1 MTGAATLLACDW
13 GTTNLRA
20 WTLGDD
26 GTVLKDQAF
35 PFGVGRL
42 HPGEAPRR
50 LAEVRAALGALGL
63 PAILCGMVGSNLGW
77 VATPYADLPADLAD
91 LAAGLVEVGDPAGR
105 VRIVPGLRTIG
116 FNGAGDVMRGEET
129 QLFGWLAA
137 RPERRTGRQVVCH
150 PGTHTKWMVVE
161 EGRLVAFCTAMTGE
175 LFAVLTKHS
184 VLKSEASA
192 DDVAA
197 FEEGL
202 NAAGAGD
209 ALAARLFT
217 ARGRLVA
224 QGRAPESA
232 SSYLSGLLIG
242 ADVAATPA
250 LIGIGSAEPVALLGD
265 LELCAHYGRA
275 LASRGRGYEIFDGEA
290 AAIAGLHALHHGRLV
305 HDPR

>member
-20 WTLGDD
+20 WTLDDD
-26 GTVLKDQAF
+26 GAVLKAQGF

-42 HPGEAPRR
+42 NAGEAPRR
-50 LAEVRAALGALGL
+50 LSDVRAALGAEGL

-77 VATPYADLPADLAD
+77 VATPYADLPADAAD
-91 LAAGLVEVGDPAGR
+91 LAAGLVEVADPAGR
-105 VRIVPGLRTIG
+105 VRIVPGLRSNG

-137 RPERRTGRQVVCH
+137 NPARRKGRQVVCH

-161 EGRLVAFCTAMTGE
+161 EGRLTAFCTAMTGE

-184 VLKSEASA
+184 VLRSEAAA
-192 DDVAA
+192 DDVTA

-202 NAAGAGD
+202 DAAGAGD
-209 ALAARLFT
+209 ALAARLFA

-224 QGRAPESA
+224 QGRAPETA

-250 LIGIGSAEPVALLGD
+250 LIGIGNAEPVALLGD

-275 LASRGRGYEIFDGEA
+275 LASRGRKHEIFNGEA
-290 AAIAGLHALHHGRLV
+290 AAIAGLHALHHGRLAD
-305 HDPR
+305 DPG